1 MINCNT
7 LDQHLDAL
15 YHSEDFQQAILEAAD
30 RHAIIAWLCW
40 NDHDGCYTDEDSEAE
55 GLPPMPVDLAQ
66 AIMRRQM
73 EG

>member
-1 MINCNT
+1 MDYRDT
-7 LDQHLDAL
+7 LDQNLAAL

-30 RHAIIAWLCW
+30 RDAIIAWLCW
-40 NDHDGCYTDEDSEAE
+40 NDRHGCYTDEDCEAE
-55 GLPPMPVDLAQ
+55 GLNPMPVDLAE